1 LVVFARYG
9 PIARFWEGM
18 GSLSISI
25 NDPQLLEQVNAIR
38 LEKRVDG
45 LDFLKGLL
53 GARGIGC
60 ALLPTA

>member
-1 LVVFARYG
+1 
-9 PIARFWEGM
+9 M

-25 NDPQLLEQVNAIR
+25 NDLQLLEQVNATR

-60 ALLPTA
+60 ALLPTV